1 MFKNDFEFLNGM
13 HWTIGAFDFDI
24 PFVGKSEKSIFF
36 FNQNLPVITWNWLK
50 ILEQNSSTLPQ
61 TRTILNGKSVEGLD
75 VNDLL
80 QVKNYGDGAKEL
92 VRLLR
97 AGEFSIDIE
106 TASALHRY
114 VGYKDALEW
123 GTLRNLNTGIHD
135 VEYVPPSFEKL
146 PMLAKDGFDF
156 LTSEVRDPKEQAIAV
171 FLFMARTQIFF
182 DANKRTA
189 SLMMNGTMAVG
200 TETRIFSTIGM
211 MMTVLMTMTIVLTKE
226 TTSGTT
232 VIPAVPITFGVGMM
246 ERIILTKAMMNG
258 MTTMMIRA

>member
-1 MFKNDFEFLNGM
+1 MFKIDSVFLNGM

-24 PFVGKSEKSIFF
+24 PFVGKLENSTFF

-50 ILEQNSSTLPQ
+50 ILEQNTSTLPQ

-156 LTSEVRDPKEQAIAV
+156 LTSEVTDPKEQAIAV
-171 FLFMARTQIFF
+171 FLFMARTQFFF

-189 SLMMNGTMAVG
+189 SLMMNGCLMLNG
-200 TETRIFSTIGM
+200 YWPI
-211 MMTVLMTMTIVLTKE
+211 TVLNQEGVEFHQKLGQFYE
-226 TTSGTT
+226 TGN
-232 VIPAVPITFGVGMM
+232 ANDMM
-246 ERIILTKAMMNG
+246 AFFEKSVKNIYIQNQISKSKSR
-258 MTTMMIRA
+258 

>member
-1 MFKNDFEFLNGM
+1 MFKNDSEFLNGM

-24 PFVGKSEKSIFF
+24 PFVGKFGNSIFF

-97 AGEFSIDIE
+97 SREFSIDIE

-156 LTSEVRDPKEQAIAV
+156 LTSEVRDPKEQAIAA
-171 FLFMARTQIFF
+171 FLFMARTQFFF

-189 SLMMNGTMAVG
+189 SLMMNGCLMLNG
-200 TETRIFSTIGM
+200 YWPI
-211 MMTVLMTMTIVLTKE
+211 TVLNQESVEFHQKLGQFYE
-226 TTSGTT
+226 TGN
-232 VIPAVPITFGVGMM
+232 ANDMM
-246 ERIILTKAMMNG
+246 AFFEKSVKNIYIQNQKSKSKSR
-258 MTTMMIRA
+258 